1 VSALPQTVPSEVVLV
16 VNGDD
21 FGRSPGINRG
31 ILECFDHGILTSASL
46 MTLWPGSAEAAAA
59 ALERPALGVGLHV
72 DLGEW
77 AYSEGAW
84 RCTYLRTPLDDPHA
98 VRAEIDRQLRAFRR
112 LLDRDP
118 SHIDSHQHVHREE
131 PTRSIL
137 AGLATSL
144 GIPLRHY
151 TVGVRYRGDF
161 FGQMTTGERR
171 PDALSAAA
179 LVDIIESLPT
189 GTTELCCHPGYAD
202 DLVTTYQRERA
213 VEIETLCDP
222 RVRAAIDGSGIELR
236 SFTALSGDYRS
247 SARYPPS

>member
-1 VSALPQTVPSEVVLV
+1 VPSEVVLV

-46 MTLWPGSAEAAAA
+46 MTLWPASAKAAAA
-59 ALERPALGVGLHV
+59 ALERPDLGIGLHV

-77 AYSEGAW
+77 AYSEGEW
-84 RCTYLRTPLDDPHA
+84 QCTYQRTPLDDPHA
-98 VRAEIDRQLRAFRR
+98 VRAEVDRQLRAFRR

-118 SHIDSHQHVHREE
+118 THIDSHQHVHREE
-131 PTRSIL
+131 PARSIL

-171 PDALSAAA
+171 PEALSAAA
-179 LVDIIESLPT
+179 LVEIIGSLPS

-202 DLVTTYQRERA
+202 DLVTTYRHERA

-236 SFTALSGDYRS
+236 SFSRQTLQTQIAPARSGVAFR
-247 SARYPPS
+247 